1 MIRKVIVHS
10 RQAICQNLAELLGE
24 DSNYF
29 ISIVDPAADNVF
41 AGGHQRAITLRFDD
55 VSPDMFETVE
65 RFEKI
70 CAEMESMGRPFQL
83 FSASQAAEIV
93 AFVRQLHA
101 ADAEVNLHVHC
112 TLGVS
117 RSGAIAIYAAKACN
131 LDLADFAALN
141 PQIHPNT
148 LVLKMLSQ
156 ATQAIAT
163 A

>member
-10 RQAICQNLAELLGE
+10 REAICQNLAELLVE

-41 AGGHQRAITLRFDD
+41 PDGHLRAITLRFDD
-55 VSPDMFETVE
+55 VSPDMFENVE
-65 RFEKI
+65 RFETI
-70 CAEMESMGRPFQL
+70 CAEMQALGRPLQL
-83 FSASQAAEIV
+83 FYASQAVEIV

-101 ADAEVNLHVHC
+101 AEAEVNLHVHC

-117 RSGAIAIYAAKACN
+117 RSGAIATYAANACN
-131 LDLADFAALN
+131 IDLAEFAALN
-141 PQIHPNT
+141 PQIHPNQ

-156 ATQAIAT
+156 AARLV
-163 A
+163 